1 MWVRPIILAVLIHM
15 YMGLAN
21 RPYPTL
27 SDGTPFSGLGA
38 QSYLYGERG
47 RWRKQAL
54 NERLS
59 PILSSCDGHLCYF

>member
-1 MWVRPIILAVLIHM
+1 
-15 YMGLAN
+15 MGLAD

-27 SDGTPFSGLGA
+27 SDGTLFSGLGA